1 MTAMRSRGC
10 SRIAGSR
17 LRRICLAI
25 EPVELALDAC
35 TSVAS
40 VPHCA
45 ALAWLAA
52 APGLSHRVSQAGCSM
67 AFEMPSTL
75 HEALVLLFRESPRL
89 APMLLARTLGKDGD
103 VWLPEDADI
112 QVTSSEFADLDP
124 PEYRAD
130 VVLRIPDDSDT
141 NDRDRA
147 TREVVI
153 VEVQLDPDPLKHF
166 TWPQY
171 VTAARTRF
179 RCPATLV
186 VVAVDE
192 RVARWCG
199 QPITLDRARNVFR
212 PVVIGPASI
221 PVVTDEAEA
230 RTWPELAVLS
240 VIAHGHEPGSEVIG
254 ATALAACDRLD
265 SAQARLYADLI
276 YANLNEIARA
286 ALEALMQ
293 QHNYTYQ
300 SDFAKKYVAE
310 GIEEG
315 KKEGRKEGRKEGLKE
330 GLKEGRKEGI
340 ELGYRAVL
348 RAQLEQRF
356 GELPADALARLEEAD
371 ADTLDVWARRV
382 LTAGS
387 LADVFAPEPR

>member
-1 MTAMRSRGC
+1 
-10 SRIAGSR
+10 
-17 LRRICLAI
+17 
-25 EPVELALDAC
+25 
-35 TSVAS
+35 
-40 VPHCA
+40 
-45 ALAWLAA
+45 
-52 APGLSHRVSQAGCSM
+52 M

-89 APMLLARTLGKDGD
+89 APMLLARRLGIEL
-103 VWLPEDADI
+103 LPEEADI

-130 VVLRIPDDSDT
+130 VVLRIPDDDSDA

-147 TREVVI
+147 TREVFI
-153 VEVQLDPDPLKHF
+153 VEVQLDADPLKHF

-171 VTAARTRF
+171 VIAARTRH

-192 RVARWCG
+192 RVARWCA
-199 QPITLDRARNVFR
+199 QPITLDRAGNVFR
-212 PVVIGPASI
+212 PAVIGPAAI

-254 ATALAACDRLD
+254 AAALAACDRLD

-276 YANLNEIARA
+276 YSNLNEIARA
-286 ALEALMQ
+286 ALEALME

-310 GIEEG
+310 GV
-315 KKEGRKEGRKEGLKE
+315 KEGTKKGIAEGLRT
-330 GLKEGRKEGI
+330 L
-340 ELGYRAVL
+340 LGD
-348 RAQLEQRF
+348 QLQQRF
-356 GELPADALARLEEAD
+356 GELPADVTIRLEEAD
-371 ADTLDVWARRV
+371 ADTLRAWGRRV

-387 LADVFAPEPR
+387 LADVFSAESP

>member
-1 MTAMRSRGC
+1 MPGNESCGASRGRE
-10 SRIAGSR
+10 SRALAHRAQPAAARS
-17 LRRICLAI
+17 CLAI
-25 EPVELALDAC
+25 ALAAFVLDAC
-35 TSVAS
+35 LGAAS
-40 VPHCA
+40 VPQPPCRA
-45 ALAWLAA
+45 RLVGCRTR
-52 APGLSHRVSQAGCSM
+52 PESSGVIGRCSM

-89 APMLLARTLGKDGD
+89 APMLLARTLGNAGNFS
-103 VWLPEDADI
+103 LPEDADI
-112 QVTSSEFADLDP
+112 QVTSSEFADLEP

-130 VVLRIPDDSDT
+130 VVVRIPEDGDA

-147 TREVVI
+147 TRAVVI
-153 VEVQLDPDPLKHF
+153 VEVQLEPDPLKHF

-192 RVARWCG
+192 RVARWCA
-199 QPITLDRARNVFR
+199 QPIALDRAGNVFG

-221 PVVTDEAEA
+221 PVVTDETEA

-240 VIAHGHEPGSEVIG
+240 VIAHGHETGSEVIG
-254 ATALAACDRLD
+254 AAALAACDRLD

-276 YANLNEIARA
+276 YSNLNEIARA
-286 ALEALMQ
+286 ALESLMQ

-300 SDFAKKYVAE
+300 SDFAKKYFSQ

-315 KKEGRKEGRKEGLKE
+315 KKEG
-330 GLKEGRKEGI
+330 I
-340 ELGYRAVL
+340 ELGYREVL
-348 RAQLEQRF
+348 RDQLQQRF
-356 GELPADALARLEEAD
+356 GELPADVMARLDEAE
-371 ADTLDVWARRV
+371 ADTLRAWARRV

-387 LADVFAPEPR
+387 LADVFTAEPR

>member
-1 MTAMRSRGC
+1 MGQGVPGNEQP
-10 SRIAGSR
+10 RIA
-17 LRRICLAI
+17 L
-25 EPVELALDAC
+25 
-35 TSVAS
+35 
-40 VPHCA
+40 
-45 ALAWLAA
+45 
-52 APGLSHRVSQAGCSM
+52 
-67 AFEMPSTL
+67 PSTL

-89 APMLLARTLGKDGD
+89 APLLLARKLGIEL
-103 VWLPEDADI
+103 LPEGAEI

-130 VVLRIPDDSDT
+130 VVLRIPDDSDA

-147 TREVVI
+147 TREVLI

-171 VTAARTRF
+171 VTAARTRH

-192 RVARWCG
+192 RVARWCA
-199 QPITLDRARNVFR
+199 QPITLDRGGNVFR
-212 PVVIGPASI
+212 PLVIGPAAI
-221 PVVTDEAEA
+221 PVVTDETEA

-286 ALEALMQ
+286 ALETLMQ

-310 GIEEG
+310 GV
-315 KKEGRKEGRKEGLKE
+315 KEGTKK
-330 GLKEGRKEGI
+330 GI
-340 ELGYRAVL
+340 EMGYREVL
-348 RAQLEQRF
+348 RKLLQQRF
-356 GELPADALARLEEAD
+356 GELPVDVIARLGEAD
-371 ADTLDVWARRV
+371 ADTLDAWTGRV
-382 LTAGS
+382 LTATS
-387 LADVFAPEPR
+387 LADVFAAERG

>member
-1 MTAMRSRGC
+1 
-10 SRIAGSR
+10 
-17 LRRICLAI
+17 
-25 EPVELALDAC
+25 
-35 TSVAS
+35 
-40 VPHCA
+40 
-45 ALAWLAA
+45 
-52 APGLSHRVSQAGCSM
+52 M

-89 APMLLARTLGKDGD
+89 APMLLARTLDNDGD
-103 VWLPEDADI
+103 FWLSEDADI
-112 QVTSSEFADLDP
+112 QVTSAEFADLDP

-130 VVLRIPDDSDT
+130 VVLRIPDP

-147 TREVVI
+147 TSEVFI
-153 VEVQLDPDPLKHF
+153 VEVQLDPDSLKHF

-192 RVARWCG
+192 RMARWCA
-199 QPITLDRARNVFR
+199 QPITLDRAGNVFR
-212 PVVIGPASI
+212 PAVIGPAAI
-221 PVVTDEAEA
+221 PVITDEAQA

-240 VIAHGHEPGSEVIG
+240 VIAHGHEPGSEAIG
-254 ATALAACDRLD
+254 AAALAACDRLD
-265 SAQARLYADLI
+265 NPQARLYADLI

-286 ALEALMQ
+286 VLEALMQ

-310 GIEEG
+310 GVAEG
-315 KKEGRKEGRKEGLKE
+315 VKEGTKK
-330 GLKEGRKEGI
+330 GI
-340 ELGYRAVL
+340 ELGYREVL
-348 RAQLEQRF
+348 RELLHQRF
-356 GELPADALARLEEAD
+356 GELPADVMARLDEAE
-371 ADTLDVWARRV
+371 ADTLRAWARRV

-387 LADVFAPEPR
+387 LADVFTPEPR

>member
-1 MTAMRSRGC
+1 
-10 SRIAGSR
+10 
-17 LRRICLAI
+17 
-25 EPVELALDAC
+25 VLDAC
-35 TSVAS
+35 IGAVS
-40 VPHCA
+40 VPQPQRA

-52 APGLSHRVSQAGCSM
+52 APGLSSQVSQARCSM

-89 APMLLARTLGKDGD
+89 APLLLARKLGIEL
-103 VWLPEDADI
+103 LPEDAEI

-130 VVLRIPDDSDT
+130 VVLRIPDDSDA

-147 TREVVI
+147 TREVLI

-192 RVARWCG
+192 RVARWCA
-199 QPITLDRARNVFR
+199 QPISLDRAGNVFR
-212 PVVIGPASI
+212 PVVIGPAAI
-221 PVVTDEAEA
+221 PVVTDEAQA

-240 VIAHGHEPGSEVIG
+240 VIAHGHETGSEVIG
-254 ATALAACDRLD
+254 AAALAACDRLD

-276 YANLNEIARA
+276 YSNLNEIARA

-300 SDFAKKYVAE
+300 SDFAKKYVAQ
-310 GIEEG
+310 GLEEG
-315 KKEGRKEGRKEGLKE
+315 MKEGTKK
-330 GLKEGRKEGI
+330 GI
-340 ELGYRAVL
+340 ELGYRELL
-348 RAQLEQRF
+348 RDQLQQRF
-356 GELPADALARLEEAD
+356 GELPTDVMARLEEAD
-371 ADTLDVWARRV
+371 ADTLRAWALRV
-382 LTAGS
+382 LTAGN
-387 LADVFAPEPR
+387 LADVFASEP

>member
-1 MTAMRSRGC
+1 
-10 SRIAGSR
+10 
-17 LRRICLAI
+17 
-25 EPVELALDAC
+25 
-35 TSVAS
+35 
-40 VPHCA
+40 
-45 ALAWLAA
+45 
-52 APGLSHRVSQAGCSM
+52 M

-89 APMLLARTLGKDGD
+89 APMLLARTLGNGGD
-103 VWLPEDADI
+103 VWLTEDADI

-130 VVLRIPDDSDT
+130 VVLRIPENGDGK
-141 NDRDRA
+141 DRDKA
-147 TREVVI
+147 TREVFI
-153 VEVQLDPDPLKHF
+153 VEVQLDTDPLKHF

-179 RCPATLV
+179 RCPATLA

-192 RVARWCG
+192 RVARWCA
-199 QPITLDRARNVFR
+199 QPITLDRAGNVFR
-212 PVVIGPASI
+212 PVVIGPAAI
-221 PVVTDEAEA
+221 PVVTDEAQA
-230 RTWPELAVLS
+230 RTCPELAVLS
-240 VIAHGHEPGSEVIG
+240 VIAHGHEPGSEAIG
-254 ATALAACDRLD
+254 AAALAACDRLD

-276 YANLNEIARA
+276 YTNLNEIARA
-286 ALEALMQ
+286 TLEALMQ

-310 GIEEG
+310 GLEEG
-315 KKEGRKEGRKEGLKE
+315 IKEGTKK
-330 GLKEGRKEGI
+330 GI

-348 RAQLEQRF
+348 RELLQQRF
-356 GELPADALARLEEAD
+356 GELPADALARLDEAD
-371 ADTLDVWARRV
+371 ADTLDAWARRV

>member
-1 MTAMRSRGC
+1 VSGRLGRWAAPA
-10 SRIAGSR
+10 AG
-17 LRRICLAI
+17 LAA
-25 EPVELALDAC
+25 PAARA
-35 TSVAS
+35 TPA
-40 VPHCA
+40 VPQPHRA

-52 APGLSHRVSQAGCSM
+52 APGLSSQVSQAGCSM

-89 APMLLARTLGKDGD
+89 APMLLARTVGFE
-103 VWLPEDADI
+103 LPEDAEI

-130 VVLRIPDDSDT
+130 VVLRIPDEK
-141 NDRDRA
+141 DRDRA
-147 TREVVI
+147 TREVFI
-153 VEVQLDPDPLKHF
+153 VEIQLDADPLKHF

-171 VTAARTRF
+171 VTAARTRH

-186 VVAVDE
+186 VVTVDE
-192 RVARWCG
+192 RVARWCS
-199 QPITLDRARNVFR
+199 QPITLDRAGNVFR
-212 PVVIGPASI
+212 PVVIGPTTI
-221 PVVTDEAEA
+221 PVVTDEAQA

-240 VIAHGHEPGSEVIG
+240 VIAHGHEPGSEAIG
-254 ATALAACDRLD
+254 AAALAACDRLD

-276 YANLNEIARA
+276 YTNLNEIARA

-310 GIEEG
+310 GV
-315 KKEGRKEGRKEGLKE
+315 KEGTKK
-330 GLKEGRKEGI
+330 GI
-340 ELGYRAVL
+340 ELGYRATL
-348 RAQLEQRF
+348 RTLLEQRF
-356 GELPADALARLEEAD
+356 GALPADALARLDQAD
-371 ADTLDVWARRV
+371 ADTLDAWVRRV

-387 LADVFAPEPR
+387 LADVFASEPG

>member
-1 MTAMRSRGC
+1 
-10 SRIAGSR
+10 
-17 LRRICLAI
+17 
-25 EPVELALDAC
+25 
-35 TSVAS
+35 
-40 VPHCA
+40 
-45 ALAWLAA
+45 
-52 APGLSHRVSQAGCSM
+52 M

-89 APMLLARTLGKDGD
+89 APMLLARTLGIEL
-103 VWLPEDADI
+103 LPEDADI
-112 QVTSSEFADLDP
+112 QVTSAEFADLDP

-130 VVLRIPDDSDT
+130 VVLRIPEDGDA

-192 RVARWCG
+192 RVARWCA
-199 QPITLDRARNVFR
+199 QPIALDRAGNVFG
-212 PVVIGPASI
+212 PVVIGPALI
-221 PVVTDEAEA
+221 PVVTDDAEA

-240 VIAHGHEPGSEVIG
+240 VIAHGHETGSEVIG
-254 ATALAACDRLD
+254 AAALAACDRLD

-276 YANLNEIARA
+276 YSNLNEIARA

-300 SDFAKKYVAE
+300 SDFAKKYFSQ

-315 KKEGRKEGRKEGLKE
+315 KKEGRKEGRKEG
-330 GLKEGRKEGI
+330 I
-340 ELGYRAVL
+340 ELGYRALL
-348 RAQLEQRF
+348 RKQLEQRF
-356 GELPADALARLEEAD
+356 GELPADAMARLEEAD
-371 ADTLDVWARRV
+371 ADALDTWGGRV
-382 LTAGS
+382 LTATS
-387 LADVFAPEPR
+387 LADVFAAESR

>member
-1 MTAMRSRGC
+1 M
-10 SRIAGSR
+10 
-17 LRRICLAI
+17 
-25 EPVELALDAC
+25 
-35 TSVAS
+35 AS
-40 VPHCA
+40 
-45 ALAWLAA
+45 
-52 APGLSHRVSQAGCSM
+52 
-67 AFEMPSTL
+67 EMPSTL

-89 APMLLARTLGKDGD
+89 APLLLARKLGIEL
-103 VWLPEDADI
+103 LPEGADI
-112 QVTSSEFADLDP
+112 QVTSAEFADLDS

-130 VVLRIPDDSDT
+130 VVLRVPDP

-147 TREVVI
+147 TREVLI
-153 VEVQLDPDPLKHF
+153 VEVQLDPDPLKQF

-192 RVARWCG
+192 RVARWCA
-199 QPITLDRARNVFR
+199 QPITLDRAGNVFR

-221 PVVTDEAEA
+221 PVVTDETQA

-240 VIAHGHEPGSEVIG
+240 VIAHGHEPGSETIG
-254 ATALAACDRLD
+254 AAALAACDRLD

-276 YANLNEIARA
+276 YSNLNEIARA

-310 GIEEG
+310 G
-315 KKEGRKEGRKEGLKE
+315 
-330 GLKEGRKEGI
+330 RKEGI
-340 ELGYRAVL
+340 ELGYRAML
-348 RAQLEQRF
+348 RTQLEQRF
-356 GELPADALARLEEAD
+356 GELPADAIARLDQAD
-371 ADTLDVWARRV
+371 SDTLDAWARRV

-387 LADVFAPEPR
+387 LADVFASEPE